1 MKLLSSVLCPF
12 NQRNSQNSEMTL
24 LQFAIAH
31 LLNLSRTYRSLS
43 SIKMSICR
51 VVKFEYRT
59 PPITQITTILF
70 HTMTAKDTQQCASS
84 GSDRLSTIQDNR
96 SDLKLLSSSTGSIR
110 TITHLSYAIVST
122 LCFVMV
128 IWILVFP
135 SSLWYEH
142 SPTHQKLLRAWFYSV
157 SGNRKGKIGAVS
169 SELIAKYTGQYLVQ
183 MTHIFPSAIWAAM
196 IPFQLNTKFR
206 KNYSTLH
213 RCIGYGFVG
222 SALSLGTG
230 VFVILY
236 KGLLYENSFADLP
249 PKSFSVAPLLILLTI
264 YFLGTILSALYY
276 AVIARPKSY
285 YTHSV
290 WITRHVASGIW
301 IAVQR
306 ILLGTP
312 LFNRPPMTREQ
323 QRDAFGNAG
332 FLAMVITIVG
342 GEILIYLW
350 NYERSKSVTAAE
362 CKKYR

>member
-1 MKLLSSVLCPF
+1 MRRHSSFL
-12 NQRNSQNSEMTL
+12 
-24 LQFAIAH
+24 H
-31 LLNLSRTYRSLS
+31 LVESHN
-43 SIKMSICR
+43 
-51 VVKFEYRT
+51 
-59 PPITQITTILF
+59 TTIVF
-70 HTMTAKDTQQCASS
+70 HTMNAKDTQQRASS
-84 GSDRLSTIQDNR
+84 GSDRLSTVQDSR
-96 SDLKLLSSSTGSIR
+96 PDLRLSSSSISSIR
-110 TITHLSYAIVST
+110 TITHLSYAIVAT

-142 SPTHQKLLRAWFYSV
+142 SPNHQKMLRAWFYSV
-157 SGNRKGKIGAVS
+157 SGNRRGEIGAVS

-206 KNYSTLH
+206 KNHSALH
-213 RCIGYGFVG
+213 RFIGYGFVG
-222 SALSLGTG
+222 SALLLGAG
-230 VFVILY
+230 VFIILY

-249 PKSFSVAPLLILLTI
+249 PKPFSVAPLLILLTI
-264 YFLGTILSALYY
+264 YFLGTILVAIYY
-276 AVIARPKSY
+276 AAIARPKSY
-285 YTHSV
+285 YAHSV

-301 IAVQR
+301 IAIQR

-332 FLAMVITIVG
+332 FLAMVITTVG

-350 NYERSKSVTAAE
+350 NYERSKSVTASE
-362 CKKYR
+362 WKKYC